1 LEEGFIH
8 DGCTTGIPDVNP
20 SGTQAVN
27 FPYG

>member
-1 LEEGFIH
+1 MGVQP
-8 DGCTTGIPDVNP
+8 GIPDVNP